1 MFKTCLCKRFRNRFL
16 LLGFRFTLLVLD
28 FSVPGSLVEIDNMIG
43 AAATILH
50 QDHRNGMLCILPQR
64 YSGQS
69 VQSNITA
76 CRRIE
81 DALLTNGISLETD
94 IAMHFVVDAMHGN
107 DRRPLSARARLCF
120 SEKVVGDEASPW
132 LASPFAS
139 RGKMADIP
147 LMRIREMKRLC
158 HPGHIGEAVEA
169 YSLSPAERCQ
179 QKGSQAV
186 LKIVEA
192 LIAETD
198 MASPECR
205 LDIIEMKV
213 NMVMLVWGSFADET
227 TMAKRL
233 DKAQGQ
239 LHGFCPRGQASEDSA
254 DPSACSADAGVVGIS
269 PICWAS
275 GTHWR
280 WPYWQA
286 IFVSGRLVWQ
296 LASIG
301 GHGGHKVRWG
311 WHIQFEVEWQGLCI
325 QGVRRQQDCSF
336 GFSSYCT
343 FSCRRQRLQPWLDC
357 GCPSGDHHWSLAPSY
372 WQEWVWPRFCV
383 FWLSLYLFMYI
394 CFFLCTYMYICI
406 NICCI

>member
-1 MFKTCLCKRFRNRFL
+1 MFKTCLCKRFHNRFL

-213 NMVMLVWGSFADET
+213 NMVPCWCEAALLMKQQWPSDSTKPKVSYMGFVHE
-227 TMAKRL
+227 
-233 DKAQGQ
+233 DKQVKTLQTHLLAVLMQEWWES
-239 LHGFCPRGQASEDSA
+239 H
-254 DPSACSADAGVVGIS
+254 PSAGPQEPTDDGPIDKPSLSLAGWSDSLPALADMVVTKFDGDDTYSSKWNGKVSAFREFVANKIAPLVSAPTAPSAAGGSASTLTGPDWTVGAPQETITDLLL
-269 PICWAS
+269 PATDKNEFDHAS
-275 GTHWR
+275 VFFGSACT
-280 WPYWQA
+280 
-286 IFVSGRLVWQ
+286 F
-296 LASIG
+296 
-301 GHGGHKVRWG
+301 
-311 WHIQFEVEWQGLCI
+311 LCI
-325 QGVRRQQDCSF
+325 
-336 GFSSYCT
+336 Y
-343 FSCRRQRLQPWLDC
+343 
-357 GCPSGDHHWSLAPSY
+357 
-372 WQEWVWPRFCV
+372 V
-383 FWLSLYLFMYI
+383 FFYVH
-394 CFFLCTYMYICI
+394 ICI
-406 NICCI
+406 YV